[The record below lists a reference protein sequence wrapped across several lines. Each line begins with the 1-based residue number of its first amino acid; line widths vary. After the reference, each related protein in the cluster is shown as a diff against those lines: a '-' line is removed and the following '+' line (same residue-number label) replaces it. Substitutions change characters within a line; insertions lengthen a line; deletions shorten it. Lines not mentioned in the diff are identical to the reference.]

1 MVSFLAE
8 GIGEP
13 AAIRAI
19 DVWRV
24 VGGAPEENGAPT
36 ETVSQ
41 H

>member
-24 VGGAPEENGAPT
+24 VGGAPEEMVRPQKP
-36 ETVSQ
+36 VSQ